1 MLSALVINKAS
12 EGRGVDRTCAT
23 AHQDQGFE
31 RFADVA
37 AAARRHGRAIE
48 DLPFC
53 IRVLLEN
60 LERQAITD
68 PDTAVSEADIAACVA
83 FDRRQ
88 GHGLPLS
95 VPRVILP
102 DSSGVPAL
110 QDIAAL
116 RDAVTRAGADPRAVR
131 PTVPVDVI
139 VDHSLQVDRAGSA
152 QARLHNMARERERN
166 AERYQFLRWSQ
177 QAFETVSV
185 FPPGSGI
192 IHQINL
198 EHIARVVWVSDD
210 GLAYPDFVIGGDSH
224 TPMVNGLGVL
234 GWGVGGIDAEAAML
248 GEGYVFPL
256 PNVVGVEL
264 TGALN
269 PGVMTTDLVL
279 HITQALRA
287 HGVVGCFVEYFG
299 KAVATL
305 SVPERATI
313 ANMAP
318 EYGASIGFFAIDQR
332 TLAYLAE
339 TRSPG
344 HARLVGRYARANAL
358 YCESQAT
365 GPRYRQRLRID
376 LGDVRVSVAGP
387 KRPQDRLV
395 PSAVRQ
401 DLERRLT
408 RPLAQDGYA
417 VHDAGLRPE
426 TGRLGHGSV
435 VIAAITSCTNTSNP
449 RVMLAAGLMARNAVK
464 RGVRTPAHVKT
475 SMAPG
480 SQVVTRYLEK
490 AGLMG
495 PLEQL
500 GFHVVGYGC
509 TTCGGKSGPLD
520 EEIAAAIETDGL
532 VAAAVL
538 SGNRNFE
545 GRIHRLVRAN
555 YIMSPPLVVAY
566 ALAGRVDIDIA
577 ADPLARTPDGRDVY
591 LRDLWPSEDDIA
603 ALLPSAEDGSLLR
616 ESYGSRGDAQRLWEE
631 IEAPTGPLFPWDT
644 ASRYLVEPPFFSQAA
659 VAARGTDDI
668 IGARA
673 LGVFGDSLTTD
684 HISPGGE
691 IPVDSEAGR
700 YLLAQ
705 GIERGDF
712 NTYVARRGNHHVMVR
727 ATFANIRIKNRLV
740 PDREGGWTRHL
751 PDGKTLSIF
760 EAAERYRH
768 DAVPLIVLAGRD
780 YGTGSS
786 RDWAAKGTAL
796 LGVRAVIAQSYER
809 IHRSNLIGLG
819 VLPLSFCDPESPDTL
834 GLDGSEAFDLEG
846 VAEAVTTGA
855 PVTVT
860 ARHPEGRQTVFKAVP
875 QLLNESERRTFS
887 AGGILPRVYQSIVGD
902 PAVQGPRGNGVPH
915 A

>member
-1 MLSALVINKAS
+1 M
-12 EGRGVDRTCAT
+12 GRSCAN
-23 AHQDQGFE
+23 AQRGQGFE
-31 RFADVA
+31 RFADVV
-37 AAARRHGRAIE
+37 AAARRHGRAVQ

-68 PDTAVSEADIAACVA
+68 PDTAVSEADIAACVG
-83 FDRRQ
+83 FERHQ

-116 RDAVTRAGADPRAVR
+116 RDAVQRGGGDPQAVA
-131 PTVPVDVI
+131 PSVPVDVI

-152 QARLHNMARERERN
+152 AARLHNMACERKRN
-166 AERYQFLRWSQ
+166 AERYQFLRWSE
-177 QAFETVSV
+177 QAFDTVRV

-198 EHIARVVWVSDD
+198 EHIARVVSVTDD

-224 TPMVNGLGVL
+224 TPMINGLGVL

-248 GEGYVFPL
+248 GDSYVFPL
-256 PNVVGVEL
+256 PDVVGVEL
-264 TGALN
+264 TGTPG
-269 PGVMTTDLVL
+269 PGVTTTDLAL

-299 KAVATL
+299 EAVAAL
-305 SVPERATI
+305 SIPERATI

-318 EYGASIGFFAIDQR
+318 EYGASIGFFPIDRR
-332 TLAYLAE
+332 TLAYLAD
-339 TRSPG
+339 TRSPE
-344 HARLVGRYARANAL
+344 HAHTVASYAWANAL
-358 YCESQAT
+358 HRESQAAA
-365 GPRYRQRLRID
+365 PRYPRRIGID

-387 KRPQDRLV
+387 KRPQDRLAL
-395 PSAVRQ
+395 PAVWR
-401 DLERRLT
+401 DLERRLA

-417 VHDAGLRPE
+417 VRDPGRRPTPE
-426 TGRLGHGSV
+426 RLGHGSV

-449 RVMLAAGLMARNAVK
+449 RVMLAAGLLARNAV
-464 RGVRTPAHVKT
+464 RLGLRTPPHVKT

-480 SQVVTRYLEK
+480 SQVVTLYLEK
-490 AGLMG
+490 ADLLA

-520 EEIAAAIETDGL
+520 EPVAAAIERDGL

-566 ALAGRVDIDIA
+566 ALAGRMDIDLTA
-577 ADPLARTPDGRDVY
+577 HPLGRTPDGRDVY
-591 LRDLWPSEDDIA
+591 LRDLWPSEADIA
-603 ALLPSAEDGSLLR
+603 ARLAEAEDGALLR
-616 ESYGSRGDAQRLWEE
+616 QSYGSRGEAERLWRE
-631 IEAPTGPLFPWDT
+631 IGAPTGPLFPWDRQ
-644 ASRYLVEPPFFSQAA
+644 SRYLVEPPFFADAA
-659 VAARGTDDI
+659 SAAPTTDDI
-668 IGARA
+668 TGARVLA
-673 LGVFGDSLTTD
+673 IFGDSLTTD

-691 IPVDSEAGR
+691 IPADGEAGR

-705 GIERGDF
+705 GVGHGDF

-740 PDREGGWTRHL
+740 PDREGGWTRHF
-751 PDGKTLSIF
+751 PDGETLSIF
-760 EAAERYRH
+760 EAAERYR
-768 DAVPLIVLAGRD
+768 DSAVPLVVLAGRD

-819 VLPLSFCDPESPDTL
+819 VLPLCFHEPDSADAL
-834 GLDGSEAFDLEG
+834 GLDGSEVVDVRDIGDA
-846 VAEAVTTGA
+846 VATGA

-860 ARHPEGRQTVFKAVP
+860 ARHPEGRQTTFGAVP
-875 QLLNESERRTFS
+875 QLLNESERRIFS
-887 AGGILPRVYQSIVGD
+887 AGGILPRVHRAIMGD
-902 PAVQGPRGNGVPH
+902 PPVHRSPGNGVPH